1 MFQRIYNYLVIPEQT
16 GKNIGLF
23 RTLTAIFG
31 GLVVAYLGM
40 TLVAFIIPLEI
51 KQSAIISIMFNT
63 FAWACSATW
72 IALSYTKLSALLRFL
87 IPSIIFSIALYILY

>member
-1 MFQRIYNYLVIPEQT
+1 MLKRVYYYLVIPEEK
-16 GKNIGLF
+16 GKKIGVF

-40 TLVAFIIPLEI
+40 TLLAFILPLEI

-63 FAWACSATW
+63 FAWALMATY
-72 IALSYTKLSALLRFL
+72 IALSYTKLEALLKFL
-87 IPSIIFSIALYILY
+87 IPTIVFSIALYFVY

>member
-1 MFQRIYNYLVIPEQT
+1 MIQKFYNYLAIPEES

>member
-1 MFQRIYNYLVIPEQT
+1 MLKRVYYYLVIPEEK
-16 GKNIGLF
+16 GKKIGVF

-40 TLVAFIIPLEI
+40 TLLAFILPLEI

-63 FAWACSATW
+63 FAWAVMATY
-72 IALSYTKLSALLRFL
+72 IALSYTKLEALLRFL
-87 IPSIIFSIALYILY
+87 IPTIVFSIALYFVY